1 MQPKY
6 PWILVVAVA
15 LWSPLL
21 LLVSS
26 VCGCHGGAAGILPHL
41 SDAANSAVTNA
52 ATILPGYAAQVL
64 PPPYSTAL
72 QAGSAAVLALLAAWQ
87 GFTHRTVSTIKAE
100 LPNSVPVKNL

>member
-6 PWILVVAVA
+6 PWFLVLAVA

-26 VCGCHGGAAGILPHL
+26 LCGCHGAASGALPHM
-41 SDAANSAVTNA
+41 SDAANAAVSNAVTV
-52 ATILPGYAAQVL
+52 LPGYAAQVL

-87 GFTHRTVSTIKAE
+87 GFTHRTLNTIRAE
-100 LPNSVPVKNL
+100 LPDSVPVTKL

>member
-1 MQPKY
+1 MRAKY
-6 PWILVVAVA
+6 PWFLVVVVA

-26 VCGCHGGAAGILPHL
+26 VCGCHGGAAGILPHM

-52 ATILPGYAAQVL
+52 VTVLPGYAAQVL

-72 QAGSAAVLALLAAWQ
+72 QGGSAAVLALLAAWQ
-87 GFTHRTVSTIKAE
+87 GFTHRTINTIKAE
-100 LPNSVPVKNL
+100 LPNSVPATKL